1 MEATSTRCYARLGR
15 RSSSGASPSRP
26 VAQYALEAVI
36 ACNRGGAQTAVAKA
50 AKAAKTAAKAVEAE
64 ALPVEALPAIKEELP
79 ARRPLGPLK
88 VNTTSRMKKLY
99 DSKSYRATL

>member
-1 MEATSTRCYARLGR
+1 MTAK
-15 RSSSGASPSRP
+15 
-26 VAQYALEAVI
+26 I
-36 ACNRGGAQTAVAKA
+36 ANTAKAVAKA
-50 AKAAKTAAKAVEAE
+50 AKAAKTAAKA
-64 ALPVEALPAIKEELP
+64 VEALPAIKEELP

>member
-1 MEATSTRCYARLGR
+1 MTAK
-15 RSSSGASPSRP
+15 
-26 VAQYALEAVI
+26 I
-36 ACNRGGAQTAVAKA
+36 ANTAKA
-50 AKAAKTAAKAVEAE
+50 GAKPAKAVKTAAKAVEAE
-64 ALPVEALPAIKEELP
+64 AHPATKEELP